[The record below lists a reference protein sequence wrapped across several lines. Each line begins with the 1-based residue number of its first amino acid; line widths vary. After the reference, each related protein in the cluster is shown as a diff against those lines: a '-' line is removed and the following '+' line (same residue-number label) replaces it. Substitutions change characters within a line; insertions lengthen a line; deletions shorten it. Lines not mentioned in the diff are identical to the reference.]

1 MKNIRFTTLRT
12 AACLLIMAAAT
23 SVSFAQTD
31 ASEKKIK
38 DHRTNP
44 EVFFLQEG
52 AVANSFLILP
62 PPPDGASITFL
73 NDQARYT
80 WGKTMRNTPRGEQA
94 VCDARIEGNGVPE
107 DFSEAF

>member
-1 MKNIRFTTLRT
+1 MKNIINSFLGKSFCAVLMLSMGLT
-12 AACLLIMAAAT
+12 AFGEAPA
-23 SVSFAQTD
+23 
-31 ASEKKIK
+31 KKIK

-52 AVANSFLILP
+52 DVPNSYLLLP

-80 WGKTMRNTPRGEQA
+80 WGKTMR
-94 VCDARIEGNGVPE
+94 
-107 DFSEAF
+107 

>member
-1 MKNIRFTTLRT
+1 MKDTRFTTLRAT
-12 AACLLIMAAAT
+12 ACTLLVALA
-23 SVSFAQTD
+23 SSFVFAQTEGP
-31 ASEKKIK
+31 AKKIK

-52 AVANSFLILP
+52 DAPNSYLILP

-94 VCDARIEGNGVPE
+94 VCDARIE
-107 DFSEAF
+107 